1 MEAMRAAG
9 IPYSHM
15 TLLSALELNVTMTP
29 TELALAEGVK
39 MPVMTRALATVVGR
53 GFVRRESHP
62 FDGRQVILELSDAGR
77 KALQQARDAIND
89 WYLMQLSGLDD
100 SSRRALRESV
110 LALSQIVNQLG
121 EYESPAPRPKK
132 P

>member
-9 IPYSHM
+9 MPYSHM
-15 TLLSALELNVTMTP
+15 TLLTALERNVTMTP

-53 GFVRRESHP
+53 GFVIRESHP
-62 FDGRQVILELSDAGR
+62 SDGRQVILELSDAGR
-77 KALQQARDAIND
+77 KALEVARDAIND
-89 WYLMQLSGLDD
+89 WYLMQLSGLSD
-100 SSRRALRESV
+100 SSRKSLRQSV
-110 LALSQIVNQLG
+110 LVLSQVVSQLA
-121 EYESPAPRPKK
+121 EYETPALRPKK